1 MDGKGRGEMNTRAFS
16 TPARLFGDYSARL
29 SATLQGFDWA
39 PVERL
44 TYDLLDCWQTGRQ
57 VFFAGNGGSGGNA
70 NHLANDFLYALS
82 KTPGSG
88 LRVHSLS
95 ANPSVIT
102 CLANDEGYDQVFS
115 LQLAVLARK
124 GDVLIAFSGSGNSP
138 NIVKALEEA
147 RTIGMTSYAVLGYS
161 GGKAKAIADVP
172 IHVQIDDMQIAEDAQ
187 MIIGHMLM
195 QWLYAQRGD
204 VAAGKIR
211 R

>member
-1 MDGKGRGEMNTRAFS
+1 MNPRAFS
-16 TPARLFGDYSARL
+16 TPARLFSDYTARL
-29 SATLQGFDWA
+29 NAALEGFDWA

-44 TYDLLDCWQTGRQ
+44 AYELLDCWQTGRQ

-82 KTPGSG
+82 KTAGSG

-124 GDVLIAFSGSGNSP
+124 GDVLVAMSGSGNSP
-138 NIVKALEEA
+138 NIIRALQEA
-147 RTIGMTSYAVLGYS
+147 KTIGMTSYAVLGYS

-172 IHVQIDDMQIAEDAQ
+172 IHFAIDDMQISEDAQ
-187 MIIGHMLM
+187 TIIGHMLM

-204 VAAGKIR
+204 IAKNKD
-211 R
+211 

>member
-1 MDGKGRGEMNTRAFS
+1 MNPRAFS
-16 TPARLFGDYSARL
+16 TPARLFSDYTARL
-29 SATLQGFDWA
+29 NAALERFDWA

-44 TYDLLDCWQTGRQ
+44 AYELLDCWQTGRQ

-82 KTPGSG
+82 KTAGSG

-138 NIVKALEEA
+138 NIVRALQEA
-147 RTIGMTSYAVLGYS
+147 KTIGMTSYAVLGFS

-172 IHVQIDDMQIAEDAQ
+172 IHFHIDDMQISEDAQ
-187 MIIGHMLM
+187 TIIGHMLM

-204 VAAGKIR
+204 IAAAKNKAEVGSI
-211 R
+211 

>member
-1 MDGKGRGEMNTRAFS
+1 MNPRAFS
-16 TPARLFGDYSARL
+16 TPARLFSDYTARL
-29 SATLQGFDWA
+29 NATLERFDWA

-44 TYDLLDCWQTGRQ
+44 AYELLDCWQTGRQ

-82 KTPGSG
+82 KTAGSG

-138 NIVKALEEA
+138 NIVRALQEA
-147 RTIGMTSYAVLGYS
+147 KTIGMTSYAVLGFS

-172 IHVQIDDMQIAEDAQ
+172 IHFAIDDMQISEDAQ
-187 MIIGHMLM
+187 TIIGHMLM

-204 VAAGKIR
+204 IAAAKNKAEVGSI
-211 R
+211 

>member
-1 MDGKGRGEMNTRAFS
+1 M
-16 TPARLFGDYSARL
+16 PARRSSVPVAAPSWCAKQHLSIREAASRSA
-29 SATLQGFDWA
+29 
-39 PVERL
+39 
-44 TYDLLDCWQTGRQ
+44 
-57 VFFAGNGGSGGNA
+57 
-70 NHLANDFLYALS
+70 
-82 KTPGSG
+82 PGSG

-211 R
+211 G

>member
-1 MDGKGRGEMNTRAFS
+1 MNALAFS
-16 TPARLFGDYSARL
+16 TPAKLFSDYSKRL
-29 SATLQGFDWA
+29 GQALDGFDWS

-44 TYDLLDCWQTGRQ
+44 AYDLRDCWQTGRQ

-124 GDVLIAFSGSGNSP
+124 GDVLITFSGSGNSP
-138 NIVKALEEA
+138 NILKALEEGKK
-147 RTIGMTSYAVLGYS
+147 IGMTSYAVLGFS
-161 GGKAKAIADVP
+161 GGKAKALADVP
-172 IHVQIDDMQIAEDAQ
+172 IHFNVDDMQISEDAQ
-187 MIIGHMLM
+187 IIIGHMLM
-195 QWLYAQRGD
+195 QWLYGQRAEIALQRA
-204 VAAGKIR
+204 V
-211 R
+211 

>member
-1 MDGKGRGEMNTRAFS
+1 MNPRAFS
-16 TPARLFGDYSARL
+16 TPARLFSDYTARL
-29 SATLQGFDWA
+29 NATLERFDWA

-44 TYDLLDCWQTGRQ
+44 AYELLDCWQTGRQ

-124 GDVLIAFSGSGNSP
+124 GDVLVAMSGSGNSP
-138 NIVKALEEA
+138 NIIRALQEA
-147 RTIGMTSYAVLGYS
+147 KTIGMTSYAVLGFS

-172 IHVQIDDMQIAEDAQ
+172 IHFAIDDMQISEDAQ
-187 MIIGHMLM
+187 TIIGHMLM

-204 VAAGKIR
+204 IAKNKD
-211 R
+211 

>member
-1 MDGKGRGEMNTRAFS
+1 MNTRAFS
-16 TPARLFGDYSARL
+16 TPARLFSDYTARL
-29 SATLQGFDWA
+29 NATLERFDWA

-44 TYDLLDCWQTGRQ
+44 AYELLDCWQTGRQ

-82 KTPGSG
+82 KTRGSG
-88 LRVHSLS
+88 LRVHS
-95 ANPSVIT
+95 SVIT

-195 QWLYAQRGD
+195 QWLSAQRGD

-211 R
+211 G